1 MSNLSKSAKY
11 VPAAGVI
18 ILDEKNRV
26 LLQLRTDNNK
36 WCIPGGCMELGET
49 AEETAKREVLE
60 ETNLVV
66 EELSLFNVY
75 SGEEQHWT
83 YPDGNEVYFINI
95 AYITNRFK
103 GFMKVDGVESKEL
116 KFFEVENLPKEIT
129 PSNKPIL
136 SDVKSR
142 FEHNFEIRD
151 KNMVK

>member
-49 AEETAKREVLE
+49 AEETAKREVFE

-103 GFMKVDGVESKEL
+103 GFMKVDRVESKEL

-142 FEHNFEIRD
+142 FGHNFEIRD
-151 KNMVK
+151 KNVV

>member
-103 GFMKVDGVESKEL
+103 GFMKVDRVESKEL

-142 FEHNFEIRD
+142 FGHNFEIRD